1 MLTPETSNCIS
12 MRMSNN
18 NRINCS
24 YPERNATS
32 YKRQIHM
39 MEDKT
44 IEQNLQNTTNFNIST
59 VLEYM
64 NTLVFEQMR
73 LKIASLTEN
82 TTVLRHKKI

>member
-1 MLTPETSNCIS
+1 
-12 MRMSNN
+12 
-18 NRINCS
+18 
-24 YPERNATS
+24 
-32 YKRQIHM
+32 M

-82 TTVLRHKKI
+82 TTVLWHKKI